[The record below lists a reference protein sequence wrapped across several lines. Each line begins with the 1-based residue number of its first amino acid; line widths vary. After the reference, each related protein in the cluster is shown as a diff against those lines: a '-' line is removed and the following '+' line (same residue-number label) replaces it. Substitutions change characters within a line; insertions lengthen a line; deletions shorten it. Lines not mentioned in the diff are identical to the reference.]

1 LLRLK
6 YERIVAELTRD
17 IRRGRLP
24 RGARL
29 PGEHVLANRFSVSRN
44 TVRQALAELGQRGLI
59 ATHSG
64 KGSFVTFDNRPLDD
78 QVGWTRA
85 LAEHGVH
92 TKATVV
98 RLELVTDTELAERL
112 RLDYT
117 EFVAVDRV
125 RTIVDGEPI
134 CLERMRMPAVGRLR
148 ELPETGLEGS
158 LYDLLRAEQL
168 IPDQGE
174 EWVELVRLDAAEA
187 EVLHREPGERFLRAR
202 RLCRDSDGRFVEHTE
217 SLLAPDRFRLHLRFG
232 RGEE

>member
-1 LLRLK
+1 MLRLK
-6 YERIVAELTRD
+6 YERIVEELTRD

-29 PGEHVLANRFSVSRN
+29 PGEHVLATRFSVSRN
-44 TVRQALAELGQRGLI
+44 TIRQALAELGQRGLI

-78 QVGWTRA
+78 RIGWTRA

-92 TKATVV
+92 TMATVV
-98 RLELVTDTELAERL
+98 RLELITDTELAQRC
-112 RLDYT
+112 RLDFT
-117 EFVAVDRV
+117 EFLAVDRV

-148 ELPETGLEGS
+148 ELPDAGLEGS
-158 LYDLLRAEQL
+158 LYDLLRAENL

-174 EWVELVRLDAAEA
+174 EWVELARLEPAEA
-187 EVLHREPGERFLRAR
+187 EVLHREAGERFLRAR
-202 RLCRDSDGRFVEHTE
+202 RLCRDKDGGFVEHTE
-217 SLLAPDRFRLHLRFG
+217 SLLDPDRFRLHLRFG
-232 RGEE
+232 GSDE